1 MDEDFLYL
9 RIAEYI
15 RSEINNGS
23 YKPGDPIPPIRTLA
37 DTWNC
42 TNGTVQ
48 RAIRELESAGLVAT
62 HIGKRTRVTG
72 ATPLAP
78 ADTLQ
83 RANLIHRAETFLL
96 ESMTSG
102 YSPLDVED
110 AFRVA
115 LNRWRAVVQPQ
126 TQSSAKTLRF
136 SGSHDL
142 AVAWM
147 ATHFNEIAP
156 DHGLKISFTGSLPGL
171 LSLQKKETDIAGSH
185 LWDEQSETY
194 NAPFI
199 QRLFPGEKIALVTL
213 AHRKVGFIVKNGNP
227 LNIHTITDLSR
238 PDVRFINRQAGS
250 GTRVYLDSL
259 LQKSNI
265 DPTVIQGYSEER
277 ITHSEVAAAVFDSRA
292 DTGIGLEAAARAYG
306 LDFVFLTLERYDLV
320 MRKFTLDLAP
330 VQQLIQWLKSDG
342 FHTLLSRLGGYE
354 YTESGQVEWV

>member
-23 YKPGDPIPPIRTLA
+23 YKPGDPIPSIRTLA

-62 HIGKRTRVTG
+62 HVGKRTRVTG
-72 ATPLAP
+72 TTPLAP

-102 YSPLDVED
+102 YTPADVED

-126 TQSSAKTLRF
+126 TRSSAKILRF

-142 AVAWM
+142 IVAWM
-147 ATHFNEIAP
+147 ATHFNDIAP
-156 DHGLKISFTGSLPGL
+156 DYGLKISFTGSLPGL
-171 LSLQKKETDIAGSH
+171 LSLQKNESDIAGSH

-194 NAPFI
+194 NVPFVR
-199 QRLFPGEKIALVTL
+199 RLFPGEKIALVTL
-213 AHRKVGFIVKNGNP
+213 AQRKIGFIVKSGNP
-227 LNIHTITDLSR
+227 LNIHTIADLAR
-238 PDVRFINRQAGS
+238 PNVRFINRQSGS

-265 DPTVIQGYSEER
+265 DSNAIQGYSEEK
-277 ITHSEVAAAVFDSRA
+277 ITHSEVAAAVFDSSA
-292 DTGIGLEAAARAYG
+292 DTGIGLEAAARVYG

-320 MRKFTLDLAP
+320 MRELTLDLAP
-330 VQQLIQWLKSDG
+330 VQQLIQWIKSDE
-342 FHTLLSRLGGYE
+342 FQALLHRLGGYE
-354 YTESGQVEWV
+354 YAESGHVDWV

>member
-23 YKPGDPIPPIRTLA
+23 YKPGDPIPSIRTLA

-62 HIGKRTRVTG
+62 HVGKRTRVTG

-102 YSPLDVED
+102 YTPADVED

-126 TQSSAKTLRF
+126 TRSSAKILRF

-142 AVAWM
+142 IVAWM
-147 ATHFNEIAP
+147 ATHFNAIAP
-156 DHGLKISFTGSLPGL
+156 DYGLKISFTGSLPGL
-171 LSLQKKETDIAGSH
+171 LSLQKTNRISPVRTCGMNNQKPIMSPLFDACF
-185 LWDEQSETY
+185 QVK
-194 NAPFI
+194 
-199 QRLFPGEKIALVTL
+199 RLPWSPLPNERL
-213 AHRKVGFIVKNGNP
+213 A
-227 LNIHTITDLSR
+227 S
-238 PDVRFINRQAGS
+238 S
-250 GTRVYLDSL
+250 
-259 LQKSNI
+259 
-265 DPTVIQGYSEER
+265 
-277 ITHSEVAAAVFDSRA
+277 
-292 DTGIGLEAAARAYG
+292 
-306 LDFVFLTLERYDLV
+306 
-320 MRKFTLDLAP
+320 
-330 VQQLIQWLKSDG
+330 
-342 FHTLLSRLGGYE
+342 
-354 YTESGQVEWV
+354 